1 MSVQFAGSNNAGTT
15 PYYIGGN
22 LAFVF
27 PTSFQGQG
35 SSPILRNVKLTSRT
49 GKEISF
55 ALYVSD
61 TDSLSNATLAQ
72 ELDGELFLSDVDT
85 NIYHEHIFDVSWA
98 LDPTKFYWLAF
109 RFLSTTSSYIHCSN
123 GGTPFHSI
131 DSYDFNSA
139 NAWPS
144 PVGATSAY
152 TRSFNF
158 YAEVVDADSKVT
170 QTIGASPDS
179 SIYSLLKDGAQ
190 YQAENAQVRYDEFST
205 NLNNVT
211 VFDTGLFLI
220 GGEGSDS
227 FEYELAAPSQS
238 YDTAKMSAITDT
250 TVEVGV

>member
-1 MSVQFAGSNNAGTT
+1 MAVQFAGSNNAGTT

-27 PTSFQGQG
+27 PTSFQPQG
-35 SSPILRNVKLTSRT
+35 SSPILRNIRLTSRT
-49 GKEISF
+49 GTKISF

-61 TDSLSNATLAQ
+61 TDSLLSATVAQ
-72 ELDGELFLSDVDT
+72 ELNGELFLSDADT
-85 NIYHEHIFDVSWA
+85 NVYHEQVFDVSWA
-98 LDPTKFYWLAF
+98 LDPTKFYWVAF
-109 RFLSTTSSYIHCSN
+109 RFLSTTSSYIHCSD
-123 GGTPFHSI
+123 GGTKFHSI
-131 DSYDFNSA
+131 DGYDVNSE

-144 PVGATSAY
+144 TVGATTAY

-179 SIYSLLKDGAQ
+179 SIYSLLKAGVQ

-211 VFDTGLFLI
+211 VFDTGLFLL
-220 GGEGSDS
+220 GGEGADS
-227 FEYELAAPSQS
+227 FEYELAAPSQAFS
-238 YDTAKMSAITDT
+238 SIQTATIVDT
-250 TVEVGV
+250 TVEVIA